1 MASITS
7 STGVGSGLP
16 IEKLVTQL
24 VAAERAPSETR
35 LNNQQ
40 QRLEEDLSGL
50 GKFKSAMSGLQDSL
64 EGLSDYS
71 SFNAVSA
78 TSSDEAVATASASE
92 ETAAGSYDVQ
102 VDQLATAHRLASPAG
117 EYGSSSDVVGTG
129 ELTFQFGT
137 YNDDK
142 SSFTVNPDRA
152 SQTLTIDSS
161 NNTLGDIRDTIN
173 DADMGVQASLVDD
186 GNGPRLTLSSENT
199 GSDQAIRLSVNDTG
213 DGTLGDGSGLSRLA
227 YTPDTGNSN
236 LEETRTAQDA
246 EAVVEGIDVTSSE
259 NTLEGVIDGMSVD
272 LQSTGNTTIDVSR
285 DTEGVREEIQGFVDS
300 YNEFM
305 NTANNL
311 TQWSTD
317 EENRGPLSG
326 DSTARMAVNTLQ
338 DMLVDR
344 VEGVKGPY
352 STLTELGLNTNR
364 DGTLTVDEARLDEAL
379 TNNPQNVAH
388 LFSESGQTTDNQI
401 SFSGALDV
409 SQPGEYGVDV
419 TQEATRGLYTGG
431 TVNDLTVDGDNDELT
446 VSVDGV
452 TSGNISLTQKTYGS
466 ADELAGELQSRIN
479 GDANLS
485 DAGVEVS
492 VSATAG
498 GELQI
503 RSSSYGS
510 NSTVAID
517 AVDTDTATTLG
528 LSTGTGTAGVDV
540 AGTIGGYA
548 ATGDGQYLRAQDGPP
563 EGIEVRVDGGGTGG
577 RGTVNYSN
585 GVASS
590 FDQLINRFTASDG
603 TISNR
608 EDSLNSRLDEVDRR
622 REDLNERMGRMAQRY
637 RSQFASLDASIAEMQ
652 QTGSFVQNQLG
663 GGGGM
668 ASLAGMN
675 I

>member
-1 MASITS
+1 MASITTA
-7 STGVGSGLP
+7 TGVGSGLP
-16 IEKLVTQL
+16 IEQL
-24 VAAERAPSETR
+24 VSQIVSAERAPSATR
-35 LNNQQ
+35 LDNQQ
-40 QRLEEDLSGL
+40 ERLEEDISGL

-64 EGLSDYS
+64 EGLADFN

-78 TSSDEAVATASASE
+78 TSSDDTVATASASE
-92 ETAAGSYDVQ
+92 ETAAGSYDIQ
-102 VDQLATAHRLASPAG
+102 VDQLATAHRLASSAG
-117 EYGSSSDVVGTG
+117 EYGSSNDVVGTG

-137 YNDDK
+137 YNADK

-161 NNTLGDIRDTIN
+161 NNTLGEIRDTIN
-173 DADMGVQASLVDD
+173 NANMGVQASLVDD
-186 GNGPRLTLSSENT
+186 GNGPRLTLSSEST
-199 GSDQAIRLSVNDTG
+199 GSDQAIRLAVNDTG

-236 LEETRTAQDA
+236 LQETRTAQNA
-246 EAVVEGIDVTSSE
+246 EAVVEGIDVTSSR

-272 LQSTGNTTIDVSR
+272 LQSTGSTTIDVSR
-285 DTEGVREEIQGFVDS
+285 DTEGVEETIQGFVDS

-305 NTANNL
+305 NTTNTL
-311 TQWSTD
+311 TQWSVD

-326 DSTARMAVNTLQ
+326 DSTVRMAVNDLQ
-338 DMLVDR
+338 QMLVDR

-352 STLTELGLNTNR
+352 STLTELGLSTNR
-364 DGTLTVDEARLDEAL
+364 DGTLTVDQARLDEAL

-388 LFSESGQTTDNQI
+388 LFAESGQTTDNQV
-401 SFSGALDV
+401 SFSGALDG
-409 SQPGEYGVDV
+409 SQPGEYGISV
-419 TQEATRGLYTGG
+419 TQEATRGSYGGG
-431 TVNDLTVDGDNDELT
+431 TVNDFTVDTDNDELIL
-446 VSVDGV
+446 SVDGV

-466 ADELAGELQSRIN
+466 VNELAGELQSRIN

-492 VSATAG
+492 VSASG
-498 GELQI
+498 GGLQI
-503 RSSSYGS
+503 RSNSYGS

-517 AVDTDTATTLG
+517 AVDTDTAATLG

-540 AGTIGGYA
+540 AGTIGGEP
-548 ATGDGQYLRAQDGPP
+548 ATGDGQYLRAQNGAP
-563 EGIEVRVDGGGTGG
+563 EGIQVRVDGGGTGN
-577 RGTVNYSN
+577 RGTISYSL

-590 FDQLINRFTASDG
+590 MDQLINRFAGDDG
-603 TISNR
+603 TIDTR
-608 EDSLNSRLDEVDRR
+608 EDSLNRRLDNVEQSRA
-622 REDLNERMGRMAQRY
+622 DLNERMDRLAQRY

-652 QTGSFVQNQLG
+652 QTSSFVSNNLG
-663 GGGGM
+663 GGGGI